1 MKKRQFTALLILW
14 FFSQQLFAA
23 VVMLSSD
30 HTACVSD
37 TKSACHVEFA
47 KHIGHNMPMILVT
60 NDTSSAG
67 ANVDNLDLDLDKE
80 KKTPSNFSASCEHCR
95 ASCQPL
101 VLTSHFVNPLNETH
115 FIFGDQAID
124 AIFDSFLSS
133 LFRPPILA

>member
-1 MKKRQFTALLILW
+1 MKKRQFTVLLIIW

-23 VVMLSSD
+23 VVMLSTD
-30 HTACVSD
+30 DTACASD
-37 TKSACHVEFA
+37 TKSACVVQFS
-47 KHIGHNMPMILVT
+47 KHHRHNMPMIVVI
-60 NDTSSAG
+60 NDSSSAG
-67 ANVDNLDLDLDKE
+67 AKVDNLNLDKE

-101 VLTSHFVNPLNETH
+101 VLTNHLVNPLNETH
-115 FIFGDQAID
+115 FMFGDQAID

>member
-1 MKKRQFTALLILW
+1 MKKRQFTVLLILW

-23 VVMLSSD
+23 VVMLSTDDTICASD
-30 HTACVSD
+30 L
-37 TKSACHVEFA
+37 KSACHVQFS

-60 NDTSSAG
+60 NDTSSAA
-67 ANVDNLDLDLDKE
+67 ANVDNLNLDKE

-101 VLTSHFVNPLNETH
+101 VLTSHLVNPLNETH
-115 FIFGDQAID
+115 FMFGDQAID